1 MRVMQFT
8 GIASFACCSA
18 SALCLAAQLV
28 KSDAVHSIT
37 ASFSLTAKHCLLQQ
51 AIVSR
56 AVLLPKLKQ
65 RMKKGHLHLGQ
76 YFKAY
81 HLGLQVAA
89 HLGVQFGIFAA
100 AASPKVA

>member
-1 MRVMQFT
+1 MQFT

-18 SALCLAAQLV
+18 SALCLAAQPV

-56 AVLLPKLKQ
+56 AVLLPKLKTEDEESPLAFWAVLQ
-65 RMKKGHLHLGQ
+65 RVPPW
-76 YFKAY
+76 
-81 HLGLQVAA
+81 VASCCTSWGA
-89 HLGVQFGIFAA
+89 VWNFRGSGESQGA
-100 AASPKVA
+100 